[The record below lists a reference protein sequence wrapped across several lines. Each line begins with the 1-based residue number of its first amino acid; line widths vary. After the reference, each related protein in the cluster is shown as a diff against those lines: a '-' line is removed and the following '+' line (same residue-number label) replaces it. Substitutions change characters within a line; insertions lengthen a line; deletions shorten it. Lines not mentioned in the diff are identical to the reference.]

1 MPSETPT
8 IDYRGTSSPGAW
20 QSLLAGTIKTF
31 GDVAISKLNQN
42 DNKQAQVQQAPVS
55 ANTVQAW
62 LPWIIGGAVAV
73 AALVFLTRK

>member
-1 MPSETPT
+1 MNGSPSINYT
-8 IDYRGTSSPGAW
+8 GTSSPQAW

-55 ANTVQAW
+55 ANTMQAW
-62 LPWIIGGAVAV
+62 LPWIIGGVVAV
-73 AALVFLTRK
+73 AALVFLAKK